1 VLTPDTGQRRL
12 RLTRPCRDAMI
23 AHATSTFPDEAVGL
37 LGGIGGDVRR
47 HVALPNMFCG
57 KRFLADPFAQ
67 FTALRQFATE
77 GLEPLAV
84 YHSHPRGGVTLS
96 HLDLHFANRLPYLQL
111 VIAIGRT
118 HTSDVEIAAYAV
130 DQDGATAVTLEVIE
144 DGEADDDDKAGESG
158 ARGGARSQHRDA
170 T

>member
-1 VLTPDTGQRRL
+1 MV
-12 RLTRPCRDAMI
+12 
-23 AHATSTFPDEAVGL
+23 AHAASAFPEEAVGL
-37 LGGIGGDVRR
+37 LGGVGGNVRR
-47 HVALPNMFCG
+47 HVALPNVFCG

-67 FTALRQFATE
+67 FSALRQFATE

-96 HLDLHFANRLPYLQL
+96 HLDLLFARRLPYLQL

-130 DQDGATAVTLEVIE
+130 DQGRATAVTVELVE

-158 ARGGARSQHRDA
+158 ARGSARRQHRDA